1 MSTRKAAIGLVG
13 WAVAGSLLL
22 NACSSAEEPAAGA
35 LSTPTAASDS
45 CDQAGI
51 TNAMQN
57 FYASTAAV
65 ESTGL
70 ALQSISSVACA
81 GDWAVAQIVVGDGQG
96 HDLGD
101 YEVAQRTDGAWVI
114 ADRMTVCGTWNPK
127 KPAQMPDDAAI
138 DSRLYSAACTR
149 N

>member
-1 MSTRKAAIGLVG
+1 MSTRKTAIWLVG
-13 WAVAGSLLL
+13 FVVASSLLL
-22 NACSSAEEPAAGA
+22 NACSPAEEPAAIA
-35 LSTPTAASDS
+35 VSTPTAASDG

-51 TNAMQN
+51 TIAIEN

-101 YEVAQRTDGAWVI
+101 YEVTQRTDGAWAI

-127 KPAQMPDDAAI
+127 KPAQMPDDAVI
-138 DSRLYSAACTR
+138 DSALYSAACTR